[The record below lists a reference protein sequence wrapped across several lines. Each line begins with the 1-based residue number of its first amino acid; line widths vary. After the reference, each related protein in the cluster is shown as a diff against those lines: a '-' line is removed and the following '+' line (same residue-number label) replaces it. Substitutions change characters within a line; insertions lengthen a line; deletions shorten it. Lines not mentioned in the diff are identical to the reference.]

1 MRTMNLSS
9 NSLEESSLTTTYSIY
24 RTYYFQNF
32 LKHTKYNLKGVVKP
46 ALSLWDICT
55 QKARYFSG
63 EGDLSR
69 YRAKAK
75 APNNVLEPRVLLSHS
90 EENRGGWQEKWK
102 NNKKKRGKKNQ
113 GRRILIQ
120 SNHTPR
126 PARRRHL
133 TTTHAQPS
141 PSPHLTSPS
150 TIISWSILIY
160 ASFANSLRILFSFF
174 HQLSQFT
181 SVDCRMATLSSCSR
195 LSTGGGAV
203 QRRPRRPAS
212 AATITCHRSSSSSSS
227 ARVVRTGAAAAPA
240 AATAPAVPQ
249 TNEWVTHKVS
259 SPL

>member
-102 NNKKKRGKKNQ
+102 NNKKKEGKKSRQKNTHP
-113 GRRILIQ
+113 IQ
-120 SNHTPR
+120 PHAPASSSSPPHHHTRAAKP
-126 PARRRHL
+126 L
-133 TTTHAQPS
+133 T
-141 PSPHLTSPS
+141 SPHLSIHDNIMIHPYICLLRKLTSD
-150 TIISWSILIY
+150 
-160 ASFANSLRILFSFF
+160 SLLF
-174 HQLSQFT
+174 
-181 SVDCRMATLSSCSR
+181 LSSAITIHKCR
-195 LSTGGGAV
+195 L
-203 QRRPRRPAS
+203 
-212 AATITCHRSSSSSSS
+212 
-227 ARVVRTGAAAAPA
+227 
-240 AATAPAVPQ
+240 
-249 TNEWVTHKVS
+249 
-259 SPL
+259 